1 MSFGRRATATK
12 IELIKIRRSMQ
23 VAKMVH
29 KILDDKREVLLK
41 KIDEMIEE
49 ANKAREDIWSP
60 LGEIYTAV
68 YNSYMSLGTS
78 SLEATAN
85 STPSVMEVDVNVRRI
100 VDVKIPTLQVKTREG
115 SQLSYGFTETNATV
129 DKAARLIKTML
140 PAICKAAEYE
150 NAIFSLAKELERTQ
164 KLINALEYVII
175 PQYQESMIFIKATLE
190 EREREEFVRLK
201 KVKVVLD
208 KRKNA
213 EQMAHTEQQKKLAA
227 SQKQAQEIAAK

>member
-1 MSFGRRATATK
+1 
-12 IELIKIRRSMQ
+12 MQ

-49 ANKAREDIWSP
+49 ANKAREDIWTP
-60 LGEIYTAV
+60 LGEIYSSV
-68 YNSYMSLGTS
+68 YQAYMSLGTTT
-78 SLEATAN
+78 LESVSD

-115 SQLSYGFTETNATV
+115 GQSLSYGFVETNASV
-129 DKAARLIKTML
+129 DKAAKLIKNML
-140 PAICKAAEYE
+140 PGVCKAAEYE

-175 PQYQESMIFIKATLE
+175 PQYQDAISFIKATLE

-208 KRKNA
+208 KKKMA
-213 EQMAHTEQQKKLAA
+213 EAA
-227 SQKQAQEIAAK
+227 ATSK

>member
-1 MSFGRRATATK
+1 MSFGTRVSATK

-49 ANKAREDIWSP
+49 ANKARGDIWSP

-68 YNSYMSLGTS
+68 YDAYMSLGTGT
-78 SLEATAN
+78 LESVSD

-100 VDVKIPTLQVKTREG
+100 VDVKIPTLQVKTKEG
-115 SQLSYGFTETNATV
+115 GQDLSYGFIDTNSSV
-129 DKAARLIKTML
+129 DKAAKLIKNIL
-140 PAICKAAEYE
+140 PKVCKAAEYE

-164 KLINALEYVII
+164 KLINALEFVII
-175 PQYQESMIFIKATLE
+175 PQYEGAVAFIRATLE

-201 KVKVVLD
+201 KVKVVIE
-208 KRKNA
+208 KRKVV
-213 EQMAHTEQQKKLAA
+213 EQQGSKVVKA
-227 SQKQAQEIAAK
+227 

>member
-1 MSFGRRATATK
+1 MSSFGGRVSATK
-12 IELIKIRRSMQ
+12 IELIKIRRSIQ

-49 ANKAREDIWSP
+49 ANKARGDIWSP

-68 YNSYMSLGTS
+68 YDAYMSLGTAT
-78 SLEATAN
+78 LESVSD

-100 VDVKIPTLQVKTREG
+100 VDVKIPTLQVRTTQG
-115 SQLSYGFTETNATV
+115 GQDLSYGFVETNASV
-129 DKAARLIKTML
+129 DKAARLIKNML
-140 PAICKAAEYE
+140 PKVCKAAEYE

-164 KLINALEYVII
+164 KLINALEFVII
-175 PQYQESMIFIKATLE
+175 PQYENAIAFIRATLE

-201 KVKVVLD
+201 KVKAVLD
-208 KRKNA
+208 KRKVS
-213 EQMAHTEQQKKLAA
+213 EQEYM
-227 SQKQAQEIAAK
+227 EIVRA

>member
-1 MSFGRRATATK
+1 MSFGTKVSATK

-23 VAKMVH
+23 VGKMVH

-49 ANKAREDIWSP
+49 ANKARGDIWSP

-68 YNSYMSLGTS
+68 YDAYMSLGTTT
-78 SLEATAN
+78 LESVSD
-85 STPSVMEVDVNVRRI
+85 STPSIMEVDVNVKRI
-100 VDVKIPTLQVKTREG
+100 VDVKIPTLQVKNREG
-115 SQLSYGFTETNATV
+115 AQELSYGFTETNSSV
-129 DKAARLIKTML
+129 DKAAKLIKNML
-140 PAICKAAEYE
+140 PKVCKAAEYE

-175 PQYQESMIFIKATLE
+175 PQYESAISFIRATLE

-201 KVKVVLD
+201 KVKVVLE
-208 KRKNA
+208 RKKII
-213 EQMAHTEQQKKLAA
+213 EQQAYDN
-227 SQKQAQEIAAK
+227 QEKNYTHE

>member
-1 MSFGRRATATK
+1 MSFGTRVSATK

-49 ANKAREDIWSP
+49 ANKARGDIWSP

-68 YNSYMSLGTS
+68 YDAYMSLGTGT
-78 SLEATAN
+78 LESVSD

-100 VDVKIPTLQVKTREG
+100 VDVKIPTLQVKTKEG
-115 SQLSYGFTETNATV
+115 GQDLSYGFIDTNSSV
-129 DKAARLIKTML
+129 DKAAKLIKNIL
-140 PAICKAAEYE
+140 PKVCKAAEYE

-164 KLINALEYVII
+164 KLINALEFVII
-175 PQYQESMIFIKATLE
+175 PQYEGAVAFIRATLE

-201 KVKVVLD
+201 KVKVVIE
-208 KRKNA
+208 KRKMA
-213 EQMAHTEQQKKLAA
+213 EQQGSTV
-227 SQKQAQEIAAK
+227 AKT

>member
-1 MSFGRRATATK
+1 MSFGTRVSATK

-49 ANKAREDIWSP
+49 ANKARGDIWSP

-68 YNSYMSLGTS
+68 YDAYMSLGTGT
-78 SLEATAN
+78 LESVSD

-100 VDVKIPTLQVKTREG
+100 VDVKIPTLQVKTKEG
-115 SQLSYGFTETNATV
+115 GQDLSYGFIDTNSSV
-129 DKAARLIKTML
+129 DKAAKLIKNIL
-140 PAICKAAEYE
+140 PKICKAAEYE

-164 KLINALEYVII
+164 KLINALEFVII
-175 PQYQESMIFIKATLE
+175 PQYEGAVAFIRATLE

-201 KVKVVLD
+201 KVKVVIE
-208 KRKNA
+208 KRKVV
-213 EQMAHTEQQKKLAA
+213 EQQGSKVVKT
-227 SQKQAQEIAAK
+227 

>member
-1 MSFGRRATATK
+1 MSFGRRVSATK

-49 ANKAREDIWSP
+49 ANKAREDIWTP

-68 YNSYMSLGTS
+68 YNSYMSLGTTT
-78 SLEATAN
+78 LEAVAD

-100 VDVKIPTLQVKTREG
+100 VDVKIPTLQVKTRQGG
-115 SQLSYGFTETNATV
+115 SQLSYGFVETNASV
-129 DKAARLIKTML
+129 DKAAKLIKNML
-140 PAICKAAEYE
+140 PGICKAAEYE

-164 KLINALEYVII
+164 KLINALEFVII
-175 PQYQESMIFIKATLE
+175 PQYQDAMYFIKATLE
-190 EREREEFVRLK
+190 EREREDFVRLK

-208 KRKNA
+208 KKKI
-213 EQMAHTEQQKKLAA
+213 EQESALKR
-227 SQKQAQEIAAK
+227 

>member
-1 MSFGRRATATK
+1 MSFGKRVSATK
-12 IELIKIRRSMQ
+12 IELIKIRRSTQ

-49 ANKAREDIWSP
+49 ANKARGDIWSP

-68 YNSYMSLGTS
+68 YNAYMSLGTS
-78 SLEATAN
+78 TLELVSD
-85 STPSVMEVDVNVRRI
+85 STPSVMEVEVNDRRI
-100 VDVKIPTLQVKTREG
+100 VDVKIPTLQVKAREG
-115 SQLSYGFTETNATV
+115 GQDLSYGFVETNASV
-129 DKAARLIKTML
+129 DKAARLIKNIL
-140 PAICKAAEYE
+140 PKVCKAAEYE

-164 KLINALEYVII
+164 KLINALEFVII
-175 PQYQESMIFIKATLE
+175 PQYEDAMYFIRATLE

-208 KRKNA
+208 RRKA
-213 EQMAHTEQQKKLAA
+213 VVQQN
-227 SQKQAQEIAAK
+227 QHERERKQGSAIQGP